1 MAQHLKEP
9 IRRFIETSFL
19 FREERQGLVDDESL
33 LGAGLIDSTGIL
45 ELVSYLEAEFGI
57 VVQDEEIVPE
67 NLDSVRQI
75 ALYVDHKRIGG
86 RVLVAAAN

>member
-1 MAQHLKEP
+1 MVQHSKES

-19 FREERQGLVDDESL
+19 FREGRHGLADDESL

-75 ALYVDHKRIGG
+75 ALYVDHKRVGG
-86 RVLVAAAN
+86 SVLVAAAN

>member
-1 MAQHLKEP
+1 MTQQPRES
-9 IRRFIETSFL
+9 IRGFIETSFL
-19 FREERQGLVDDESL
+19 FRDGRQGLADDESL

-67 NLDSVRQI
+67 NLDSVGQI
-75 ALYVDHKRIGG
+75 TAYVDHKRA
-86 RVLVAAAN
+86 RAPVATAAAN

>member
-1 MAQHLKEP
+1 MAQHSKES

-19 FREERQGLVDDESL
+19 FREGRQGLADDESL
-33 LGAGLIDSTGIL
+33 LGAGLINSTGIL

>member
-1 MAQHLKEP
+1 MAQHPKES
-9 IRRFIETSFL
+9 IRRFVETSFL
-19 FREERQGLVDDESL
+19 FREDRQGLGDDESL

-75 ALYVDHKRIGG
+75 AAYVDYKRAGAPVQIA
-86 RVLVAAAN
+86 LAS

>member
-1 MAQHLKEP
+1 MAQHPRES

-19 FREERQGLVDDESL
+19 FRADRQGLGDDESL

-57 VVQDEEIVPE
+57 IVQDEEIVPE
-67 NLDSVRQI
+67 NLDSVRLI
-75 ALYVDHKRIGG
+75 GAYVDHKRP
-86 RVLVAAAN
+86 RAPVLVAAAS

>member
-1 MAQHLKEP
+1 MAQNLKQS
-9 IRRFIETSFL
+9 IRGFIETSFL
-19 FREERQGLVDDESL
+19 FREGRQGLADDESL

-67 NLDSVRQI
+67 NLDSVDQI
-75 ALYVDHKRIGG
+75 AAYVDHKWSSAPVKIA
-86 RVLVAAAN
+86 VAI